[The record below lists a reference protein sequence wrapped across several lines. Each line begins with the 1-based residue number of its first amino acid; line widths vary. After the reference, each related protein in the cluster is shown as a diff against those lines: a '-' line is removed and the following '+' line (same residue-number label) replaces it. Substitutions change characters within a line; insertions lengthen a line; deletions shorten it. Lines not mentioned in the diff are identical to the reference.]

1 MALLEAGSGICI
13 LLCGCASWYEHVVCV
28 QEMYREML
36 LPDGKLR
43 KRFLQLAEEKGL
55 DKDKVIKKLEQGKAH
70 GARVQLEVWQA
81 PVDFT
86 FVDVNPVGKL
96 KANIVRTL
104 ALRSWL
110 LLVTCCCFEL
120 CKFGH

>member
-1 MALLEAGSGICI
+1 M
-13 LLCGCASWYEHVVCV
+13 
-28 QEMYREML
+28 
-36 LPDGKLR
+36 
-43 KRFLQLAEEKGL
+43 QLAEEKGL
-55 DKDKVIKKLEQGKAH
+55 DKDKVITKLEQGKAH
-70 GARVQLEVWQA
+70 GARVQLDYLESVGKQVWQA